1 MLRIAFALLWFSLV
15 LPGQIPFTGTFLQ
28 ITNSRANSTQLWAL
42 TQRTLYRSDDQ
53 GKIFRPIVLPP
64 LAATQPLLVQVLADG
79 RDSNLTWVASKSPE
93 APLLRSR
100 DGGRT
105 WSTVGTGL
113 PSGLSPTGDFRISLH
128 QSQESNAALYVR
140 LDLRVYKSVDQGT
153 TFTLQSTLPTNG
165 IFHIAP
171 SDSRIM
177 YAQTAAITS
186 SIAVS
191 NDEGATWRNGG
202 NLSPTNVNLPI
213 LSSGPT
219 ILVNP
224 RNPNQIFGS
233 FFITYS
239 DPNTPSGR
247 SSSPSYYSS
256 ADGGRSWTFLPVI
269 SGFLS
274 SLTVSED
281 GSLLLVGGQSNVRST
296 DFGASF
302 APVSVP
308 ASTSVQFFINAAD
321 SSRVFTSRG
330 LLSTDSGRTFAAS
343 ILTYVPLSARLAPA
357 SVRLE
362 SGTSLELVTRPTDTE
377 GLMLQFSQST
387 VRIGAPW
394 LRLSLSNVTG
404 TFFYYVSA
412 RGLSP
417 GDYESTIEVSS
428 PDLAQPLVQTVQLS
442 VTERIEPQL
451 RYRFRLLAGTGAR
464 QFSGD
469 GGPAL
474 QAGFEGTIQ
483 GLAWQNGNLFVATQ
497 RRIRR
502 IDSAN
507 SIQTIAGSTEGLN
520 GAGDGGIALSARF
533 GSISSLTAIN
543 RDLYI
548 TDWQDGR
555 IRLIDADGRIQS
567 FFRTATGSTPSSLS
581 PSSRIRRSA
590 AGEIYLNSSSG
601 IFRWDG
607 ATFVTAL
614 PNSTSVRVEDF
625 LFDGQG
631 DFRIADRSRI
641 FQAKP
646 RTPGTSGETPRVIA
660 GRELAGFSGDH
671 GQASAAQ
678 FNAISSLALDPA
690 GNLLVL
696 EDQRLRSILVNGVVQ
711 TVAGNGDPSLGL
723 LTGDIANTA
732 GIGFVSCLTT
742 DPQGRIYIGTFS
754 GQVFVL
760 ERVSAVTPLLAS
772 GGVVSLAA
780 GARRIAPG
788 AIFSIYGSELAS
800 ATEANSRVPLPGSM
814 RGTQVLVNGVVA
826 PLFFVSP
833 GQLNAQMPVSTNAG
847 MAQVIVN
854 RDGASSVAQSVE
866 ISATQPDIL
875 TYGANRAVAVNPSG
889 SINSEAQGA
898 RPGEVIVLYLTGIGA
913 LDTAVATGAVSPAS
927 PLARVAAAA
936 SASVGGKAAGL
947 LFLGLAPGFVGLA
960 QANLQLPEDLSVG
973 DQELILR
980 VGGVDS
986 NSVLIRVN

>member
-1 MLRIAFALLWFSLV
+1 MRRIAFSLLWFSLV
-15 LPGQIPFTGTFLQ
+15 LPGQIPFTGSFLQ
-28 ITNSRANSTQLWAL
+28 ISNSRANSTQLWAL

-53 GKIFRPIVLPP
+53 GKIFRPIALPP
-64 LAATQPLLVQVLADG
+64 LAATQPPLVQVLVDG
-79 RDSNLTWVASKSPE
+79 RDSSLVWVASKSPE

-105 WSTVGTGL
+105 WAGVGTGL
-113 PSGLSPTGDFRISLH
+113 PSGLSATGDFRISLH
-128 QSQESNAALYVR
+128 QPQEANAALYVR

-165 IFHIAP
+165 TFHIAP

-177 YAQTAAITS
+177 YAQTTAVTS

-191 NDEGATWRNGG
+191 NDEGATWRSGG
-202 NLSPTNVNLPI
+202 NLSPSNVNLPI
-213 LSSGPT
+213 LNSAPT

-233 FFITYS
+233 FFVTYA
-239 DPNTPSGR
+239 DPNASFGR
-247 SSSPSYYSS
+247 SSSPSYYNST
-256 ADGGRSWTFLPVI
+256 DGGRTWNYLTL
-269 SGFLS
+269 SGGLGGNI
-274 SLTVSED
+274 TVSED
-281 GSLLLVGGQSNVRST
+281 GSLLLIYGQNNARST
-296 DFGASF
+296 DFGSSF
-302 APVSVP
+302 SNI
-308 ASTSVQFFINAAD
+308 STTGPFFINAAD

-343 ILTYVPLSARLAPA
+343 TLTYFPLPARLEPA

-362 SGTSLELVTRPTDTE
+362 SGTSLELVSRPADTE

-387 VRIGAPW
+387 VRLGATW
-394 LRLSLSNVTG
+394 LRLSLSNVSG

-417 GDYESTIEVSS
+417 GDYESSIEVTS
-428 PDLAQPLVQTVQLS
+428 PDLPQPLVQTVRLR

-483 GLAWQNGNLFVATQ
+483 GLAWQDGNLFVATQ
-497 RRIRR
+497 RRLRR
-502 IDSAN
+502 IDSTN
-507 SIQTIAGSTEGLN
+507 TIQTIAGSTEGLN
-520 GAGDGGIALSARF
+520 GAGDGGAAVSARF
-533 GSISSLTAIN
+533 GSIGSLAAIN
-543 RDLYI
+543 RELYI

-555 IRLIDADGRIQS
+555 IRLIDADGRIRT
-567 FFRTATGSTPSSLS
+567 FFRSAAGSTPSSLS
-581 PSSRIRRSA
+581 LSSRIRRSPT
-590 AGEIYLNSSSG
+590 GEVYLNSLSG

-614 PNSTSVRVEDF
+614 PNSTSLRVEDF
-625 LFDGQG
+625 LFDAQG

-641 FQAKP
+641 LQAKP
-646 RTPGTSGETPRVIA
+646 RAPGTPGEAPRVIA
-660 GRELAGFSGDH
+660 GTDLAGFSGDH
-671 GQASAAQ
+671 GPASAAQ
-678 FNAISSLALDPA
+678 FSTISSIALDPA

-711 TVAGNGDPSLGL
+711 TVAGNGDPSLAL
-723 LTGDIANTA
+723 VTGDIANTA

-742 DPQGRIYIGTFS
+742 DPQGRVYVGTFG

-760 ERVSAVTPLLAS
+760 ERISAVTPQLAS

-854 RDGASSVAQSVE
+854 RDGASSAAQSVE

-875 TYGANRAVAVNPSG
+875 IYGANRAVAVNPSG

-898 RPGEVIVLYLTGIGA
+898 RPGDVIVVYLTGIGA

-927 PLARVAAAA
+927 PLARAAAAA

-973 DQELILR
+973 DQELIVR
-980 VGGVDS
+980 AGGVDS
-986 NSVLIRVN
+986 NRVLVRVN